1 MKHNYTKQQIE
12 EILEVMTN
20 PEEFAGFITRM
31 HELCSHQ
38 VSEYPEDG
46 SYFAL
51 ITDDVYEAVYLYLH
65 PEEAR
70 KKYQEIEDIIYESS
84 DEAEYWREEEERQRE
99 EDEYNDCQFNQWY
112 DSLTPEQ
119 QEEYDLTGHVTE

>member
-12 EILEVMTN
+12 EILDVMTN
-20 PEEFAGFITRM
+20 PEEFAGFITKM
-31 HELCSHQ
+31 HELCSHK

-51 ITDDVYEAVYLYLH
+51 LTDDVYEAVYLYLH

-70 KKYQEIEDIIYESS
+70 KKYQEIEDIINS
-84 DEAEYWREEEERQRE
+84 DYEEEELEYERMQERE
-99 EDEYNDCQFNQWY
+99 REYNIEQFNQ
-112 DSLTPEQ
+112 
-119 QEEYDLTGHVTE
+119 

>member
-1 MKHNYTKQQIE
+1 MKNNYTKQQIE
-12 EILEVMTN
+12 EILNVMTDT
-20 PEEFAGFITRM
+20 EEFAGFITRM

-84 DEAEYWREEEERQRE
+84 DEAEYWKEEEERQRR
-99 EDEYNDCQFNQWY
+99 EDEYNDEQFKEWY

-119 QEEYDLTGHVTE
+119 QKEYNFM

>member
-1 MKHNYTKQQIE
+1 MRHNYTKQQIE
-12 EILEVMTN
+12 EILDVMTN

-51 ITDDVYEAVYLYLH
+51 LTDDVFEAIQLYKH
-65 PEEAR
+65 PEEAKR
-70 KKYQEIEDIIYESS
+70 KYQSVEDVIDINYEQ
-84 DEAEYWREEEERQRE
+84 DYL
-99 EDEYNDCQFNQWY
+99 EDEEMREGEREYNLEQFSQWY
-112 DSLTPEQ
+112 DSLTPKQ
-119 QEEYDLTGHVTE
+119 QEEYDLTGHITE

>member
-1 MKHNYTKQQIE
+1 MKNNYTKQQIE
-12 EILEVMTN
+12 EILNVMTDT
-20 PEEFAGFITRM
+20 EEFAGFITRM

-84 DEAEYWREEEERQRE
+84 DEAKYWKEEEERQRR
-99 EDEYNDCQFNQWY
+99 EDEYNDEQFEEWY

-119 QEEYDLTGHVTE
+119 QKEYNFM